1 MKLMAALAVVGFAIS
16 LVGCASVGPVTTVT
30 VPDVKSVTGTWKG
43 VVYRSG
49 VEPDY
54 VTVTIKEDGSYEA
67 VSAHRSG
74 TSRGAGKIA
83 IKDGHLVIESEKGH
97 GVGTLSRNPGG
108 DLVMDVQ
115 ATLSDNSTLTARLWP
130 SR

>member
-16 LVGCASVGPVTTVT
+16 LVGCASVGPVTPVT
-30 VPDVKSVTGTWKG
+30 VPDVKSVT
-43 VVYRSG
+43 G

-67 VSAHRSG
+67 VSAQRSG
-74 TSRGAGKIA
+74 TSRGTGKIV

-115 ATLSDNSTLTARLWP
+115 ATLSDNSTLTAKLWP